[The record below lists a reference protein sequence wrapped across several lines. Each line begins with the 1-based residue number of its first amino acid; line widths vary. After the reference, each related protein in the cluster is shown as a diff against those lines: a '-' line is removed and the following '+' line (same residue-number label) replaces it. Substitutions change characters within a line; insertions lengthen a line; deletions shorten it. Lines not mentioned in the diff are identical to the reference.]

1 MINCNTCI
9 VGITFLLSSIYLSIL
24 KQDNDIFFKFN
35 RLLNDKQQV
44 IYQNI
49 VRERLKIYT
58 IAMFTGLG
66 SGLLYWYRNQ
76 NQPYIWCTFLA
87 IAYIVK
93 LGVYYFYPKSPLML
107 YSLTT
112 KEQTDAWA
120 DIYTEMKTRYRISL
134 LIGFIGYLIISSGLK

>member
-1 MINCNTCI
+1 MNCNTCI
-9 VGITFLLSSIYLSIL
+9 IGITFLLSSIYLSIL

-35 RLLNDKQQV
+35 RLLNDKQKI

-49 VRERLKIYT
+49 VKERLKIYSV
-58 IAMFTGLG
+58 ALFTGLG

-76 NQPYIWCTFLA
+76 KQPYIWCSFLA
-87 IAYIVK
+87 IVYIVK

-134 LIGFIGYLIISSGLK
+134 LIGFIGYVIISSGLK

>member
-1 MINCNTCI
+1 MNCNTCI
-9 VGITFLLSSIYLSIL
+9 IGITFLLSSIYLSIL

-35 RLLNDKQQV
+35 RLLNDKQKI

-49 VRERLKIYT
+49 VKERLKIYSV
-58 IAMFTGLG
+58 ALFTGLG

-76 NQPYIWCTFLA
+76 KQPYIWCSFLA
-87 IAYIVK
+87 IVYIVK

>member
-1 MINCNTCI
+1 MCI
-9 VGITFLLSSIYLSIL
+9 IGITFLLSSIYLSIL

-35 RLLNDKQQV
+35 RLLNDKQKI

-49 VRERLKIYT
+49 VKERLKIYSV
-58 IAMFTGLG
+58 ALFTGLG

-76 NQPYIWCTFLA
+76 KQPYIWCTFLA

>member
-35 RLLNDKQQV
+35 RLLNDKQKI

-76 NQPYIWCTFLA
+76 KQPYIWCSFLA
-87 IAYIVK
+87 IVYIVK

-120 DIYTEMKTRYRISL
+120 DIYTEMKSRYRISL

>member
-9 VGITFLLSSIYLSIL
+9 IGITFLLSSIYLSIL

-35 RLLNDKQQV
+35 RLLNDKQKI

-76 NQPYIWCTFLA
+76 KQPYIWCSFLA
-87 IAYIVK
+87 IVYIVK

-134 LIGFIGYLIISSGLK
+134 LIGFIGYVIISSGLK

>member
-9 VGITFLLSSIYLSIL
+9 IGITFLMASIYLSIL

-35 RLLNDKQQV
+35 RLLNDKQKI

-49 VRERLKIYT
+49 VKERLKIYT

-76 NQPYIWCTFLA
+76 KQPYIWCSFLA
-87 IAYIVK
+87 IVYIVK

>member
-9 VGITFLLSSIYLSIL
+9 IGITFLLSSIYLSIL

-35 RLLNDKQQV
+35 RLLNDKQKI

-49 VRERLKIYT
+49 VKERLKIYT

-76 NQPYIWCTFLA
+76 KQPYIWCSFLA
-87 IAYIVK
+87 IVYIVK

>member
-1 MINCNTCI
+1 MNCNTCI
-9 VGITFLLSSIYLSIL
+9 IGITFLLSSIYLSIL

-35 RLLNDKQQV
+35 RLLNDKQKI

-76 NQPYIWCTFLA
+76 KQPYIWCSFLA
-87 IAYIVK
+87 IVYIVK

-134 LIGFIGYLIISSGLK
+134 LIGFIGYVIISSGLK